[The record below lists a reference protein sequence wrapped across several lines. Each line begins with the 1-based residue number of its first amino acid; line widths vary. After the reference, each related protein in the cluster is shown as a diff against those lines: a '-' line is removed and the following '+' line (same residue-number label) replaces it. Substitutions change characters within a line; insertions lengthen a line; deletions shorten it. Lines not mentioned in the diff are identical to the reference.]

1 MAEIPTDEVGDI
13 GRRYPSRV
21 SRRHIHKEDEDEDED
36 EEEDEEEED
45 DEEEEQDN
53 SNSNSKSPRKPEKNS
68 VRDEERQA
76 KGQIRTGT
84 WTKEETM
91 AFLHGVRIYGFGNW
105 STIADNII
113 PTRYVGS

>member
-1 MAEIPTDEVGDI
+1 MHG
-13 GRRYPSRV
+13 
-21 SRRHIHKEDEDEDED
+21 
-36 EEEDEEEED
+36 
-45 DEEEEQDN
+45 
-53 SNSNSKSPRKPEKNS
+53 KNS
-68 VRDEERQA
+68 GNYSELDEYLKEHPDFLKNMKTESDAVTARDQERQA

-105 STIADNII
+105 SIIADNII

>member
-1 MAEIPTDEVGDI
+1 MSGSTESQVNTRNGD
-13 GRRYPSRV
+13 RRYPSRD
-21 SRRHIHKEDEDEDED
+21 SRRHIH
-36 EEEDEEEED
+36 EEDEEEED
-45 DEEEEQDN
+45 DEEEEQD
-53 SNSNSKSPRKPEKNS
+53 NSNSKSPRKPEKNS